1 MNDYNERW
9 TREKFI
15 EYRRLKRSGYTDKML
30 IEHFGEDIYYSG
42 LYNKNA
48 HIIPYD
54 YFTKYFENKL
64 NEIKVNPEQT
74 DYDITPIYSSL
85 DSNKMDYI
93 LTFVSGDVLYTICLM
108 YYKIH
113 NDDTYNVIFTTT
125 DQWNQ
130 YRQEFFNLSKKGSID
145 KDEWQLLNDIISK
158 ETGFND
164 LFPIFKKISWILL
177 DFYDKHIKGEILSI
191 GDTENKKKIKLYRN
205 IIKDS
210 FGNIIETETTFNGN
224 KYYLYKI

>member
-1 MNDYNERW
+1 
-9 TREKFI
+9 
-15 EYRRLKRSGYTDKML
+15 
-30 IEHFGEDIYYSG
+30 
-42 LYNKNA
+42 
-48 HIIPYD
+48 
-54 YFTKYFENKL
+54 
-64 NEIKVNPEQT
+64 
-74 DYDITPIYSSL
+74 
-85 DSNKMDYI
+85 
-93 LTFVSGDVLYTICLM
+93 M

-130 YRQEFFNLSKKGSID
+130 YRQEFFNLSKKGSIN
-145 KDEWQLLNDIISK
+145 KDEWQLLNDIISR

-164 LFPIFKKISWILL
+164 LFPIFRKISWILL

-191 GDTENKKKIKLYRN
+191 GDTENKKKINLYRN